1 MKKYFIFAASALAL
15 ASCQNDEFLGE
26 VPGNVKEGAT
36 KEINF
41 NHNLGTITRAGANIT
56 GKDAAD
62 LLKKFYILGTKG
74 SLPADALTGK
84 KVFDNYVVEW
94 AANSAG
100 TSEDNT
106 DDWKYVG
113 VTKRTDNTA
122 IISEQ
127 TIKYWDY
134 STDQYD
140 FIAYSIGDNT
150 LETNSGATF
159 TSGAV
164 YGSLIDTPT
173 TTNPKSFSIKVA
185 DVNDLK
191 ECYITDVVTVKQG
204 DYGKPVNLVFKNL
217 SAKVRMAFYETV
229 PGYTVS
235 DIKFYSDATA
245 GRGTIANTT
254 ATLFASSE
262 VLPTAGTI
270 DVKYPKVGTTYN
282 SSTNPDYNKAFVDVI
297 ARSKDSKINL
307 GTINYSSNSVLAT
320 TAKEACMAGNSFD
333 SYYTHIF
340 PNQNGQAL
348 TLRVDYKLTSTDGSD
363 EVINVYGA
371 TAVIPAT
378 YTQWQPNYAYTYI
391 FKISDNTNGFT
402 SISGDKS
409 GLFPITFDAVVR
421 AVDDVDFNQE
431 TITTVSAPSV
441 TTYAFNNSTNKVI
454 AAYNKDNEYPA
465 AATTEIYFSV
475 SENGTPKTDLD
486 SKGQLYSVSVN
497 SGLTLANVTEAE
509 VIDALQIR
517 ESTGTADVNGRNG
530 ISLTKE
536 TTNCLTAS
544 DKIPT
549 EDGKGITV
557 TANSVAKFTADTT
570 PTTYAYVYLKENGT
584 DSYIYTAVQGDGS
597 TTASEDEYYEDPNGT
612 NAVSNGVTL
621 VSGKTY
627 YKKYTNNNNVYG
639 VKVVRTYRTTSS
651 GN

>member
-15 ASCQNDEFLGE
+15 ASCQSDEFLGE
-26 VPGNVKEGAT
+26 VPGNVKEGASR
-36 KEINF
+36 EINF
-41 NHNLGTITRAGANIT
+41 NHNLGTVTRAGANIT
-56 GKDAAD
+56 GAAAGN
-62 LLKKFYILGTKG
+62 LLQKFYILGTKG
-74 SLPADALTGK
+74 TLPADELTNT
-84 KVFDNYVVEW
+84 KVFNNYVVEW
-94 AANSAG
+94 KENSAG

-113 VTKRTDNTA
+113 VAKRSDNS
-122 IISEQ
+122 ISEQ
-127 TIKYWDY
+127 SVKYWDY
-134 STDQYD
+134 TADQYD

-150 LETNSGATF
+150 LVTNSETNV
-159 TSGAV
+159 TSGNV
-164 YGSLIDTPT
+164 YGSLIETPK
-173 TTNPKSFSIKVA
+173 NDNSYKAFSVKVA
-185 DVNDLK
+185 DVADLK
-191 ECYITDVVTVKQG
+191 KCYITDVVTVESSNYG
-204 DYGKPVNLVFKNL
+204 DPVNLVFKNL

-235 DIKFYSDATA
+235 KIKFYSDADA
-245 GRGTIANTT
+245 VRGTVNSTT
-254 ATLFASSE
+254 ATLFASTA

-270 DVKYPKVGTTYN
+270 DVKYPKVGTTYSN
-282 SSTNPDYNKAFVDVI
+282 IVNYPDYNKAFVGVTPTTN
-297 ARSKDSKINL
+297 STKLEL
-307 GTINYSSNSVLAT
+307 GTQTYATGDVLAT
-320 TAKEACMAGNSFD
+320 TAKEACMAGNSSD
-333 SYYTHIF
+333 SYFTHVF
-340 PNQNGQAL
+340 PCPTGQAL
-348 TLRVDYKLTSTDGSD
+348 TLRVDYTLTSTDGSN
-363 EVINVYGA
+363 ETIQVYGA

-378 YTQWQPNYAYTYI
+378 YTAWQPNYAYTYI

-402 SISGDKS
+402 STSGDKS

-421 AVDDVDFNQE
+421 AVDEVDFNQE

-454 AAYNKDNEYPA
+454 QAKGADNEYLA
-465 AATTEIYFSV
+465 AATTDIYFSV

-509 VIDALQIR
+509 VIDALQIQ

-570 PTTYAYVYLKENGT
+570 PTTYAYVYLKNEGT
-584 DSYIYTAVQGDGS
+584 PSYIYTAVQGDGS

-612 NAVSNGVTL
+612 TVVSIGSTL
-621 VSGKTY
+621 NTGTTY
-627 YKKYTNNNNVYG
+627 YKRYTNNNNVYG
-639 VKVVRTYRTTSS
+639 VKVVRTTSS